1 MAIVQGKYHSLRVLC
16 AHLFLLILLGI
27 LLAPLL
33 IVISISLRPGNL
45 ALGDLIPQ
53 QVSWEH
59 WQAALGIPY
68 TDLEGNRIEPPF
80 PVLRWLWNSV
90 KVSALAAGLQVLL
103 SLTCAYAFARLRFRY
118 KSTIVN
124 GLLLLQ
130 IFPSVL
136 ALIAIYA
143 IVSTVG
149 EVIPALG
156 LNTHGGVILA
166 YLGGISVSIW
176 MIKGYYEQ
184 IPISMEE
191 AAQIDGADPWQTLI
205 YVLLPISYPILA
217 VVFILTFITTF
228 NEFPLASILL
238 LGEEQ
243 LTLAVGLRFF
253 LQDQNFLWGD
263 FAAAAILGG
272 FPITVM
278 FLISQRF
285 LITGLSEGG
294 TKE

>member
-1 MAIVQGKYHSLRVLC
+1 MAIVQGRYHRLRVLC
-16 AHLFLLILLGI
+16 THLFLITLLGI
-27 LLAPLL
+27 LISPLL

-53 QVSWEH
+53 QISWEH

-68 TDLEGNRIEPPF
+68 TDPQGNRVDPPF
-80 PVLRWLWNSV
+80 PVLIWLWNSI

-118 KSTIVN
+118 KSAIVN
-124 GLLLLQ
+124 SLLLLQ

-149 EVIPALG
+149 DIIPALG
-156 LNTHGGVILA
+156 LDTHGGLILA

-184 IPISMEE
+184 IPIAMEE
-191 AAQIDGADPWQTLI
+191 AAQIDGANPWQTLL

-272 FPITVM
+272 FPITLI
-278 FLISQRF
+278 FLISQGF
-285 LITGLSEGG
+285 LISGLSEGG

>member
-1 MAIVQGKYHSLRVLC
+1 MAIVQGKYHGLRVFC
-16 AHLFLLILLGI
+16 THLFLLTLLGI

-53 QVSWEH
+53 RISWEH
-59 WQAALGIPY
+59 WQAALGLSY
-68 TDLEGNRIEPPF
+68 TDAEGNLIESPF
-80 PVLRWLWNSV
+80 PVLRWLWNSI
-90 KVSALAAGLQVLL
+90 KVSALVAGLQVVL

-149 EVIPALG
+149 ELIPSLS
-156 LNTHGGVILA
+156 LDTHGGLILA

-184 IPISMEE
+184 IPVSMEE
-191 AAQIDGADPWQTLI
+191 AAQIDGANPWQTLI

-238 LGEEQ
+238 LGEDQ